1 MWRVSKMQREAA
13 EAAWLEQQAEERP
26 KEEKR
31 QADKA
36 AKKKTYPSE
45 WDVKVEAWE
54 RAGI

>member
-13 EAAWLEQQAEERP
+13 EAAWLEQQAEERR

-31 QADKA
+31 QPDKA